1 MDGNNYL
8 ELKNA
13 LSRLLTRPVVIEN
26 GMLPLNP
33 IGINQVTELS
43 LCLAR
48 LELKNIA
55 LKEKIDQLE
64 EQLATRAKSGS
75 KKMTIGEIALT
86 FYYLFDEMGLNFA
99 NSHKTEWA
107 RFISRLT
114 GKSYNRIRE
123 ALFIEFER
131 GITQRH
137 LRNVACLFS
146 ELFPEIEQK
155 VRNDLN
161 PF

>member
-1 MDGNNYL
+1 MNL
-8 ELKNA
+8 
-13 LSRLLTRPVVIEN
+13 
-26 GMLPLNP
+26 
-33 IGINQVTELS
+33 IGIDQVAKLG

-48 LELKNIA
+48 LELEKIA

-64 EQLATRAKSGS
+64 EQSAPREKSRGT
-75 KKMTIGEIALT
+75 KMTIGEIALT
-86 FYYLFDEMGLNFA
+86 FYYLFHEMGLNFA

-114 GKSYNRIRE
+114 GRSYNRIRE
-123 ALFIEFER
+123 ALSIDFER

-137 LRNVACLFS
+137 LRSVACLFS

-155 VRNDLN
+155 VRNDLDSI
-161 PF
+161 